1 MSSVKKRRLCIVAL
15 VIAVCVSLGTVL
27 MIRASAPVETK
38 TVYLLPKPNP
48 ERAEI
53 LARALQPKRHA
64 YATRVS
70 DEAQA
75 QDAREER
82 SESSSSGSL
91 SHDTEFNDAELESY
105 LLGLE
110 DETAEEKSE
119 FPPVPDGYLDDNPKP
134 IWLSVPGYQKGDM
147 TDHENIA
154 RVLIKLWNQGER
166 GFSGAVHDPD
176 YDRVY
181 PIYRDV
187 VYFEWGDGSGE
198 DNHGNLIEFK
208 TFAITTTHGDVD
220 LDLTEADFFNETWK
234 EKYPDLKFI
243 EFKDAGYNPYT
254 FLTEND

>member
-1 MSSVKKRRLCIVAL
+1 
-15 VIAVCVSLGTVL
+15 
-27 MIRASAPVETK
+27 
-38 TVYLLPKPNP
+38 
-48 ERAEI
+48 
-53 LARALQPKRHA
+53 
-64 YATRVS
+64 
-70 DEAQA
+70 
-75 QDAREER
+75 
-82 SESSSSGSL
+82 
-91 SHDTEFNDAELESY
+91 
-105 LLGLE
+105 
-110 DETAEEKSE
+110 
-119 FPPVPDGYLDDNPKP
+119 
-134 IWLSVPGYQKGDM
+134 M

-220 LDLTEADFFNETWK
+220 LDLTEADFFNETWE